1 MSIISENLRTPVTA
15 QFDVAVLGGGVAGC
29 AAALACARQGR
40 KTLLI
45 EKMVCLGGLA
55 TAGHVVIYLP
65 LCHGRGRKAA
75 AGIAEE
81 FLRLSIAQGNGTL
94 PEAWADRPLTA
105 KTDKRYETW
114 FNAGSFALGLEE
126 LLVQN
131 GVTLWLDTLFC
142 RGITAQGR
150 CTALIVENKSGRQAV
165 QVKAVVDASGEADGL
180 FRMGAPTAQQD
191 NFVSFWCYGAGKG
204 KNALPQGVKLLTL
217 GSCTGE
223 GLPEGTPKY
232 LGTTGEA
239 VNGFLRVCHHL
250 AYEQIIKGMKDEFV
264 MASFPSMPQFRT
276 TRRIIGAYDLSE
288 KDVNTYFADAVGAI
302 GDWRTPGPVYE
313 LPYRCLYSP
322 ALANVYAAGRN
333 IGAEGDAWEVTRVI
347 PAAAVTGQAAGTAAA
362 MIAQS
367 GQAAWELS
375 VPALQTKLTEAGG
388 LLHYF
393 KA

>member
-65 LCHGRGRKAA
+65 LCDGRGRKAA

-150 CTALIVENKSGRQAV
+150 CTALPLPLFPSPGQRLRRWAEYRRRRRCLGGHPGDPRRSGHRPGRRYRRRHDRPVRPGRLGAFRPSPPDQ
-165 QVKAVVDASGEADGL
+165 ADGG
-180 FRMGAPTAQQD
+180 RGAAP
-191 NFVSFWCYGAGKG
+191 
-204 KNALPQGVKLLTL
+204 LL
-217 GSCTGE
+217 
-223 GLPEGTPKY
+223 
-232 LGTTGEA
+232 
-239 VNGFLRVCHHL
+239 
-250 AYEQIIKGMKDEFV
+250 
-264 MASFPSMPQFRT
+264 
-276 TRRIIGAYDLSE
+276 
-288 KDVNTYFADAVGAI
+288 
-302 GDWRTPGPVYE
+302 
-313 LPYRCLYSP
+313 
-322 ALANVYAAGRN
+322 
-333 IGAEGDAWEVTRVI
+333 
-347 PAAAVTGQAAGTAAA
+347 
-362 MIAQS
+362 
-367 GQAAWELS
+367 
-375 VPALQTKLTEAGG
+375 
-388 LLHYF
+388 
-393 KA
+393 